1 MPDFSEEFLYSK
13 FKLIEHKKTQEDL
26 KVSNAEQKQK
36 KEKSNKETKE
46 LNDRLINELNYKI
59 SDRERTEKVKYDREV
74 EEINRM
80 EKEHIQK
87 LNKLENEHKV
97 KR

>member
-1 MPDFSEEFLYSK
+1 MPDLSEEFLYSK
-13 FKLIEHKKTQEDL
+13 FKLLELKSLQEGL

-59 SDRERTEKVKYDREV
+59 SDRERIEKMKYDKEV

-80 EKEHIQK
+80 EKEQIQK
-87 LNKLENEHKV
+87 LSKL
-97 KR
+97 